1 MKTKFQH
8 IWLFILFIALS
19 GSIADETKKNIYI
32 VPIQDTIDLGIPA
45 FVNRAINAAEKN
57 SAELIIFEINTFG
70 GRVDAATQIKDAIYG
85 TSIETVAF
93 IHRRPNSDDE
103 YAGGG
108 RAISA
113 GSLIALSCNQIYMTE
128 GATIGATSVVDMS
141 GSKQSEKS
149 QSYMRE
155 EMAATAEKAGKN
167 PDIARGMVDEELS
180 FEFLVINGDSLKVD
194 DIEGRKEG
202 KLITLTTELALK
214 YGIADGKS
222 ESVEEIISGLGIEN
236 YNIITLNENWSEN
249 LVRFLT
255 DPTIS
260 SLLTT
265 FGTIGII
272 SELYSAGWGIGG
284 TIGVICLTLALG
296 AGYLTKLASSLDLL
310 IIMAGLLLLVV
321 EFIAIPGFGLFG
333 IAGIVVLF
341 YGLYLLLIPDMPG
354 VYPDGPDVYSEALD
368 GFSWGIVGGI
378 ICLIMVINLILKS
391 KFLEKFITIS
401 SNKSNLKKNYKK
413 RGKV

>member
-1 MKTKFQH
+1 MKTKFQY
-8 IWLFILFIALS
+8 ICLFILFIALS
-19 GSIADETKKNIYI
+19 DTIAEETKKNIYI
-32 VPIQDTIDLGIPA
+32 IPIQDTIDLGIPS
-45 FVNRAINAAEKN
+45 FVNRAIDIAESNN
-57 SAELIIFEINTFG
+57 SELIIFDIDTFG
-70 GRVDAATQIKDAIYG
+70 GRVDAATQIKD
-85 TSIETVAF
+85 SISETEIPTIAF
-93 IHRRPNSDDE
+93 INR
-103 YAGGG
+103 

-113 GSLIALSCNQIYMTE
+113 GSLISLSCDKIYMTD
-128 GATIGATSVVDMS
+128 GATIGATSVVDMT

-180 FEFLVINGDSLKVD
+180 FEFLVINGDSLQVD

-214 YGIADGKS
+214 YGIANGKS
-222 ESVEEIISGLGIEN
+222 ESIEEILSNLGIEN
-236 YNIITLNENWSEN
+236 YNIITLNENWSEDM
-249 LVRFLT
+249 VRFLT

-284 TIGVICLTLALG
+284 TIGVVCLTLALG

-310 IIMAGLLLLVV
+310 IIMTGLLLLVV
-321 EFIAIPGFGLFG
+321 EFIAIPGFGFFG
-333 IAGIVVLF
+333 IAGIGVLF
-341 YGLYLLLIPDMPG
+341 YGLYLLLIPDIP
-354 VYPDGPDVYSEALD
+354 VSDEIYSQALD

-378 ICLIMVINLILKS
+378 ICLIMVINLLLKS
-391 KFLEKFITIS
+391 KFLEKFITVN
-401 SNKSNLKKNYKK
+401 SNKSSLKKNYKK

>member
-1 MKTKFQH
+1 MKTKFKH
-8 IWLFILFIALS
+8 IWLFILFLTLGS
-19 GSIADETKKNIYI
+19 SIAEETNKNIYV

-45 FVNRAINAAEKN
+45 FVNRAISAAEKN
-57 SAELIIFEINTFG
+57 SAELIIFDIDTFG
-70 GRVDAATQIKDAIYG
+70 GRVDAATQIKDAISA
-85 TSIETVAF
+85 TDITTIAF
-93 IHRRPNSDDE
+93 INR
-103 YAGGG
+103 

-113 GSLIALSCNQIYMTE
+113 GSLISLSCDQIYMTD
-128 GATIGATSVVDMS
+128 GGTIGATSVVDMS

-155 EMAATAEKAGKN
+155 EMAATAEKSGKN
-167 PDIARGMVDEELS
+167 TDIARGMVDEELS

-214 YGIADGKS
+214 YNIADGKS
-222 ESVEEIISGLGIEN
+222 ESVEELLSDLGIEN
-236 YNIITLNENWSEN
+236 YNIITLSENWSED

-284 TIGVICLTLALG
+284 TIGIVCLTLALG
-296 AGYLTKLASSLDLL
+296 ASYLTQLASSMDLL
-310 IIMAGLLLLVV
+310 IIFSGLLLLVV
-321 EFIAIPGFGLFG
+321 EFIAIPGFGFFG
-333 IAGIVVLF
+333 IAGIGVLF
-341 YGLYLLLIPDMPG
+341 YGLYLLLIPDIP
-354 VYPDGPDVYSEALD
+354 VSDEIYSQALD

-378 ICLIMVINLILKS
+378 IALIMVINLLLKS
-391 KFLEKFITIS
+391 KFLERFITTD
-401 SNKSNLKKNYKK
+401 SNSSNLKKNYKK

>member
-1 MKTKFQH
+1 MKTKFKH
-8 IWLFILFIALS
+8 IWLFILFLTLGS
-19 GSIADETKKNIYI
+19 SIAEETKKNIYV

-45 FVNRAINAAEKN
+45 FVNRAISAAEKN
-57 SAELIIFEINTFG
+57 SAELIIFDIDTFG
-70 GRVDAATQIKDAIYG
+70 GRVDAATQIKDAISA
-85 TSIETVAF
+85 TDITTIAF
-93 IHRRPNSDDE
+93 INR
-103 YAGGG
+103 

-113 GSLIALSCNQIYMTE
+113 GSLISLSCDKIYMTD
-128 GATIGATSVVDMS
+128 GGTIGATSVVDMS

-155 EMAATAEKAGKN
+155 EMAATAEKSGKN
-167 PDIARGMVDEELS
+167 TDIARGMVDEELS

-214 YGIADGKS
+214 YNIADGKS
-222 ESVEEIISGLGIEN
+222 ESVEELLSDLGIEN
-236 YNIITLNENWSEN
+236 YNIITLSENWSED

-284 TIGVICLTLALG
+284 TIGIICLTLALG
-296 AGYLTKLASSLDLL
+296 ASYLTQLASSMDLL
-310 IIMAGLLLLVV
+310 IIFSGLLLLVV
-321 EFIAIPGFGLFG
+321 EFIAIPGFGFFG
-333 IAGIVVLF
+333 IAGIGVLF
-341 YGLYLLLIPDMPG
+341 YGLYLLLIPDIP
-354 VYPDGPDVYSEALD
+354 VSDEIYSQALD

-378 ICLIMVINLILKS
+378 IALIMVINLLLKS
-391 KFLEKFITIS
+391 KFLERFITTD
-401 SNKSNLKKNYKK
+401 SNVSNLKKNYKK

>member
-1 MKTKFQH
+1 MKTKFKH
-8 IWLFILFIALS
+8 IWLFILFLTLGS
-19 GSIADETKKNIYI
+19 SIAEESKKYIYV

-45 FVNRAINAAEKN
+45 FVNRAISAAEKN
-57 SAELIIFEINTFG
+57 SAELIIFDIDTFG
-70 GRVDAATQIKDAIYG
+70 GRVDAATQIKDAISA
-85 TSIETVAF
+85 TDITTIAF
-93 IHRRPNSDDE
+93 INR
-103 YAGGG
+103 

-113 GSLIALSCNQIYMTE
+113 GSLISLSCDQIYMTD
-128 GATIGATSVVDMS
+128 GGTIGATSVVDMS

-167 PDIARGMVDEELS
+167 TDIARGMVDEELS

-214 YGIADGKS
+214 YNIADGKS
-222 ESVEEIISGLGIEN
+222 ESVEELLSDLGIEN
-236 YNIITLNENWSEN
+236 YNIITLSENWSED

-284 TIGVICLTLALG
+284 TIGIVCLTLALG
-296 AGYLTKLASSLDLL
+296 ASYLTQLASSMDLL
-310 IIMAGLLLLVV
+310 IIFSGLLLLVV
-321 EFIAIPGFGLFG
+321 EFIAIPGFGFFG
-333 IAGIVVLF
+333 IAGIGVLF
-341 YGLYLLLIPDMPG
+341 YGLYLLLIPDVP
-354 VYPDGPDVYSEALD
+354 VSDEIYSQALD

-378 ICLIMVINLILKS
+378 IALIMVINLLLKS
-391 KFLEKFITIS
+391 KFLERFITTD
-401 SNKSNLKKNYKK
+401 SNTSNLKNNYKK
-413 RGKV
+413 RGKM

>member
-1 MKTKFQH
+1 MKTKFKH
-8 IWLFILFIALS
+8 IWLFILFLTLGS
-19 GSIADETKKNIYI
+19 SIAEESKKNIYV

-45 FVNRAINAAEKN
+45 FVNRAISAAEKN
-57 SAELIIFEINTFG
+57 SAELIIFDIDTFG
-70 GRVDAATQIKDAIYG
+70 GRVDAATQIKDAISA
-85 TSIETVAF
+85 TDITTIAF
-93 IHRRPNSDDE
+93 INR
-103 YAGGG
+103 

-113 GSLIALSCNQIYMTE
+113 GSLISLSCDQIYMTD
-128 GATIGATSVVDMS
+128 GGTIGATSVVDMS

-167 PDIARGMVDEELS
+167 TDIARGMVDEELS

-214 YGIADGKS
+214 YNIADGKS
-222 ESVEEIISGLGIEN
+222 ESVEELLSDLGIEN
-236 YNIITLNENWSEN
+236 YNIITLSENWSED

-284 TIGVICLTLALG
+284 TIGIVCLTLALG
-296 AGYLTKLASSLDLL
+296 ASYLTQLASSMDLL
-310 IIMAGLLLLVV
+310 IIFSGLLLLVV
-321 EFIAIPGFGLFG
+321 EFIAIPGFGFFG
-333 IAGIVVLF
+333 IAGIGVLF
-341 YGLYLLLIPDMPG
+341 YGLYLLLIPDVP
-354 VYPDGPDVYSEALD
+354 VSDEIYSQALD

-378 ICLIMVINLILKS
+378 IALIMVINLLLKS
-391 KFLEKFITIS
+391 KFLERFITTD
-401 SNKSNLKKNYKK
+401 SNTSNLKNNYKK
-413 RGKV
+413 RGKM

>member
-1 MKTKFQH
+1 MKTKFKH
-8 IWLFILFIALS
+8 IWLFILFLTLGS
-19 GSIADETKKNIYI
+19 SIAEETKKNIYVI
-32 VPIQDTIDLGIPA
+32 PIQDTIDLGIPA
-45 FVNRAINAAEKN
+45 FVNRAISAAEKN
-57 SAELIIFEINTFG
+57 SAELIIFDIDTFG
-70 GRVDAATQIKDAIYG
+70 GRVDAATQIKDAISA
-85 TSIETVAF
+85 TDITTIAF
-93 IHRRPNSDDE
+93 INR
-103 YAGGG
+103 

-113 GSLIALSCNQIYMTE
+113 GSLISLSCDQIYMTD
-128 GATIGATSVVDMS
+128 GGTIGATSVVDMS

-155 EMAATAEKAGKN
+155 EMAATAEKSGKN
-167 PDIARGMVDEELS
+167 TDIARGMVDEELS

-214 YGIADGKS
+214 YNIADGKS
-222 ESVEEIISGLGIEN
+222 ESVEELLSDLGIEN
-236 YNIITLNENWSEN
+236 YNIITLSENWSED

-284 TIGVICLTLALG
+284 TIGIICLTLALG
-296 AGYLTKLASSLDLL
+296 ASYLTQLASSMDLL
-310 IIMAGLLLLVV
+310 IIFSGLLLLVV
-321 EFIAIPGFGLFG
+321 EFIAIPGFGFFG
-333 IAGIVVLF
+333 IAGIGVLF
-341 YGLYLLLIPDMPG
+341 YGLYLLLIPDIP
-354 VYPDGPDVYSEALD
+354 VSDEIYSQALD

-378 ICLIMVINLILKS
+378 IALIMVINLLLKS
-391 KFLEKFITIS
+391 KFLERFITTD
-401 SNKSNLKKNYKK
+401 SNASNLKKNYKK

>member
-1 MKTKFQH
+1 MKTKFKH
-8 IWLFILFIALS
+8 IWLFILFLTLGS
-19 GSIADETKKNIYI
+19 SIAEESKKNIYV

-45 FVNRAINAAEKN
+45 FVNRAISAAEKN
-57 SAELIIFEINTFG
+57 SAELIIFDIDTFG
-70 GRVDAATQIKDAIYG
+70 GRVDAATQIKDAISA
-85 TSIETVAF
+85 TDITTIAF
-93 IHRRPNSDDE
+93 INR
-103 YAGGG
+103 

-113 GSLIALSCNQIYMTE
+113 GSLISLSCDQIYMTD
-128 GATIGATSVVDMS
+128 GGTIGATSVVDMS

-167 PDIARGMVDEELS
+167 TDIARGMVDEELS

-214 YGIADGKS
+214 YNIADGKS
-222 ESVEEIISGLGIEN
+222 ESVEELLSDLGIEN
-236 YNIITLNENWSEN
+236 YNIITLSENWSED

-284 TIGVICLTLALG
+284 TIGIVCLTLALG
-296 AGYLTKLASSLDLL
+296 ASYLTQLASSMDLL
-310 IIMAGLLLLVV
+310 IIFSGLLLLVV
-321 EFIAIPGFGLFG
+321 EFIAIPGFGFFG
-333 IAGIVVLF
+333 IAGIGVLF
-341 YGLYLLLIPDMPG
+341 YGLYLLLIPDIP
-354 VYPDGPDVYSEALD
+354 VSDEIYSQALD

-378 ICLIMVINLILKS
+378 IALIMVINLLLKS
-391 KFLEKFITIS
+391 KFLERFITTD
-401 SNKSNLKKNYKK
+401 SNSSNLKKNYKK

>member
-1 MKTKFQH
+1 MKTKFKH
-8 IWLFILFIALS
+8 IWLFILFLTLGS
-19 GSIADETKKNIYI
+19 SIADETKKNIYV

-45 FVNRAINAAEKN
+45 FVNRAISAAEKN
-57 SAELIIFEINTFG
+57 SAELIIFDIDTFG
-70 GRVDAATQIKDAIYG
+70 GRVDAATQIKDAISA
-85 TSIETVAF
+85 TDITTIAF
-93 IHRRPNSDDE
+93 INR
-103 YAGGG
+103 

-113 GSLIALSCNQIYMTE
+113 GSLISLSCDQIYMTD
-128 GATIGATSVVDMS
+128 GGTIGATSVVDMS

-167 PDIARGMVDEELS
+167 TDIARGMVDEELS

-214 YGIADGKS
+214 YNIADGKS
-222 ESVEEIISGLGIEN
+222 ESVEELLSDLGIEN
-236 YNIITLNENWSEN
+236 YNIITLSENWSED

-284 TIGVICLTLALG
+284 TIGIVCLTLALG
-296 AGYLTKLASSLDLL
+296 ASYLTQLASSMDLL
-310 IIMAGLLLLVV
+310 IIFSGLLLLVV
-321 EFIAIPGFGLFG
+321 EFIAIPGFGFFG
-333 IAGIVVLF
+333 IAGIGVLF
-341 YGLYLLLIPDMPG
+341 YGLYLLLIPDIP
-354 VYPDGPDVYSEALD
+354 VSDEIYSQALD

-378 ICLIMVINLILKS
+378 IALIMVINLLLKS
-391 KFLEKFITIS
+391 KFLERFITTD
-401 SNKSNLKKNYKK
+401 SNSSNLKKNYKK

>member
-1 MKTKFQH
+1 MKTKFKH
-8 IWLFILFIALS
+8 IWLFILFLTLGS
-19 GSIADETKKNIYI
+19 SIADETKKNIYV

-45 FVNRAINAAEKN
+45 FVNRAISAAEKN
-57 SAELIIFEINTFG
+57 SAELIIFDIDTFG
-70 GRVDAATQIKDAIYG
+70 GRVDAATQIKDAISA
-85 TSIETVAF
+85 TDITTIAF
-93 IHRRPNSDDE
+93 INR
-103 YAGGG
+103 

-113 GSLIALSCNQIYMTE
+113 GSLISLSCDQIYMTD
-128 GATIGATSVVDMS
+128 GGTIGATSVVDMS

-155 EMAATAEKAGKN
+155 EMAATAEKSGKN
-167 PDIARGMVDEELS
+167 TDIARGMVDEELS

-214 YGIADGKS
+214 YNIADGKS
-222 ESVEEIISGLGIEN
+222 ESVEELLSDLGIEN
-236 YNIITLNENWSEN
+236 YNIITLSENWSED

-284 TIGVICLTLALG
+284 TIGIVCLTLALG
-296 AGYLTKLASSLDLL
+296 ASYLTQLASSMDLL
-310 IIMAGLLLLVV
+310 IIFSGLLLLVV
-321 EFIAIPGFGLFG
+321 EFIAIPGFGFFG
-333 IAGIVVLF
+333 IAGIGVLF
-341 YGLYLLLIPDMPG
+341 YGLYLLLIPDIP
-354 VYPDGPDVYSEALD
+354 VSDEIYSQALD

-378 ICLIMVINLILKS
+378 IALIMVINLLLKS
-391 KFLEKFITIS
+391 KFLERFITTD
-401 SNKSNLKKNYKK
+401 SNVSNLKKNYKK

>member
-1 MKTKFQH
+1 MKTKFKH
-8 IWLFILFIALS
+8 IWLFILFLTLGS
-19 GSIADETKKNIYI
+19 SIAEESKKNIYV

-45 FVNRAINAAEKN
+45 FVNRAISAAEKN
-57 SAELIIFEINTFG
+57 SAELIIFDIDTFG
-70 GRVDAATQIKDAIYG
+70 GRVDAATQIKDAISA
-85 TSIETVAF
+85 TDITTIAF
-93 IHRRPNSDDE
+93 INR
-103 YAGGG
+103 

-113 GSLIALSCNQIYMTE
+113 GSLISLSCDQIYMTD
-128 GATIGATSVVDMS
+128 GGTIGATSVVDMS

-167 PDIARGMVDEELS
+167 TDIARGMVDEELS

-214 YGIADGKS
+214 YNIADGKS
-222 ESVEEIISGLGIEN
+222 ESVEELLSNLGIEN
-236 YNIITLNENWSEN
+236 YNIITLSENWSED

-284 TIGVICLTLALG
+284 TIGIVCLTLALG
-296 AGYLTKLASSLDLL
+296 ASYLTQLASSMDLL
-310 IIMAGLLLLVV
+310 IIFSGLLLLVV
-321 EFIAIPGFGLFG
+321 EFIAIPGFGFFG
-333 IAGIVVLF
+333 IAGIGVLF
-341 YGLYLLLIPDMPG
+341 YGLYLLLIPDVPVSDENIFTSFRWFFLG
-354 VYPDGPDVYSEALD
+354 N
-368 GFSWGIVGGI
+368 SWRYYRIDYGYQFI
-378 ICLIMVINLILKS
+378 IKVK
-391 KFLEKFITIS
+391 IS
-401 SNKSNLKKNYKK
+401 RKIYYYRL
-413 RGKV
+413 

>member
-1 MKTKFQH
+1 MKTKFKH
-8 IWLFILFIALS
+8 IWLFILFLTLGS
-19 GSIADETKKNIYI
+19 SIAEETKKDIYVI
-32 VPIQDTIDLGIPA
+32 PIQDTIDLGIPA
-45 FVNRAINAAEKN
+45 FVNRAISAAEKN
-57 SAELIIFEINTFG
+57 SAELIIFDIDTFG
-70 GRVDAATQIKDAIYG
+70 GRVDAATQIKDAISA
-85 TSIETVAF
+85 TDITTIAF
-93 IHRRPNSDDE
+93 INR
-103 YAGGG
+103 

-113 GSLIALSCNQIYMTE
+113 GSLISLSCDQIYMTD
-128 GATIGATSVVDMS
+128 GGTIGATSVVDMS

-155 EMAATAEKAGKN
+155 EMAATAEKSGKN
-167 PDIARGMVDEELS
+167 TDIARGMVDEELS

-214 YGIADGKS
+214 YNIADGKS
-222 ESVEEIISGLGIEN
+222 ESVEELLSDLGIEN
-236 YNIITLNENWSEN
+236 YNIITLSENWSED

-284 TIGVICLTLALG
+284 TIGIICLTLALG
-296 AGYLTKLASSLDLL
+296 ASYLTQLASSMDLL
-310 IIMAGLLLLVV
+310 IIFSGLLLLVV
-321 EFIAIPGFGLFG
+321 EFIAIPGFGFFG
-333 IAGIVVLF
+333 IAGIGVLF
-341 YGLYLLLIPDMPG
+341 YGLYLLLIPDIP
-354 VYPDGPDVYSEALD
+354 VSDEIYSQALD

-378 ICLIMVINLILKS
+378 IALIMVINLLLKS
-391 KFLEKFITIS
+391 KFLERFITTD
-401 SNKSNLKKNYKK
+401 SNSSNLKKNYKK

>member
-1 MKTKFQH
+1 
-8 IWLFILFIALS
+8 LGS
-19 GSIADETKKNIYI
+19 SIAEESKKNIYV

-45 FVNRAINAAEKN
+45 FVNRAISAAEKN
-57 SAELIIFEINTFG
+57 SAELIIFDIDTFG
-70 GRVDAATQIKDAIYG
+70 GRVDAATQIKDAISA
-85 TSIETVAF
+85 TDITTIAF
-93 IHRRPNSDDE
+93 INR
-103 YAGGG
+103 

-113 GSLIALSCNQIYMTE
+113 GSLISLSCDQIYMTD
-128 GATIGATSVVDMS
+128 GGTIGATSVVDMS

-167 PDIARGMVDEELS
+167 TDIARGMVDEELS

-214 YGIADGKS
+214 YNIADGKS
-222 ESVEEIISGLGIEN
+222 ESVEELLSNLGIEN
-236 YNIITLNENWSEN
+236 YNIITLSENWSED

-284 TIGVICLTLALG
+284 TIGIVCLTLALG
-296 AGYLTKLASSLDLL
+296 ASYLTQLASSMDLL
-310 IIMAGLLLLVV
+310 IIFSGLLLLVV
-321 EFIAIPGFGLFG
+321 EFIAIPGFGFFG
-333 IAGIVVLF
+333 IAGIGVLF
-341 YGLYLLLIPDMPG
+341 YGLYLLLIPDVP
-354 VYPDGPDVYSEALD
+354 VSDEIYSQALD

-378 ICLIMVINLILKS
+378 IALIMVINLLLKS
-391 KFLEKFITIS
+391 KFLERFITTD
-401 SNKSNLKKNYKK
+401 SNTSNLKNNYKK
-413 RGKV
+413 RGKM